1 MGYLQLLFLNEGY
14 IAKICLQMVNA
25 VSYMKSFPHV
35 HVYCNA
41 IDIWVFVEK
50 KFH

>member
-1 MGYLQLLFLNEGY
+1 MVLTTFFLNEGN

-25 VSYMKSFPHV
+25 VSYIKSVPHV